1 MEHLVYLG
9 VGGSGVKALLSLKKR
24 FIETYGK
31 VPPYVF
37 LLAIDSDKSSS
48 SKFLNSNNGVEIRLE
63 PSELLICSGNKLT
76 GKVNDFPQ
84 NYTWLSGNAIS
95 AIPALGSLGAP
106 FASLGHFLAVEWSN
120 IIEQRISDFFNQEKN
135 QCKSGK
141 VNIVAS
147 LAGGTGSGM
156 LVDVL
161 HIVNDLITKNNLP
174 HTVTPWLLLPDVYNI
189 FPDSSHTN
197 RIYSNTYSILSVLD
211 YLKSCYF
218 AQFPIPYGDKTITEP
233 LFTHAFLINNITKS
247 GIHYN
252 FREIIEELATSI
264 WLYSILPLGPLPDLF
279 YKIQLSGIYDIR
291 NKRAWAASVGSAE
304 LIYDSQAVGRSYA
317 YRIISQLCDSMLQSP
332 IDGSADANK
341 FFDDQNVMIRE
352 NNGRDDVIDSLMSP
366 VPIYYLE
373 ITEDTTE
380 QNVNFYLNQNYGH
393 TVVEPELKANLII
406 LLFV

>member
-1 MEHLVYLG
+1 M
-9 VGGSGVKALLSLKKR
+9 
-24 FIETYGK
+24 T
-31 VPPYVF
+31 
-37 LLAIDSDKSSS
+37 
-48 SKFLNSNNGVEIRLE
+48 
-63 PSELLICSGNKLT
+63 
-76 GKVNDFPQ
+76 
-84 NYTWLSGNAIS
+84 
-95 AIPALGSLGAP
+95 
-106 FASLGHFLAVEWSN
+106 
-120 IIEQRISDFFNQEKN
+120 
-135 QCKSGK
+135 
-141 VNIVAS
+141 
-147 LAGGTGSGM
+147 
-156 LVDVL
+156 
-161 HIVNDLITKNNLP
+161 
-174 HTVTPWLLLPDVYNI
+174 
-189 FPDSSHTN
+189 
-197 RIYSNTYSILSVLD
+197 
-211 YLKSCYF
+211 
-218 AQFPIPYGDKTITEP
+218 
-233 LFTHAFLINNITKS
+233 
-247 GIHYN
+247 
-252 FREIIEELATSI
+252 REIIEELATSI

-332 IDGSADANK
+332 VDGSADANK